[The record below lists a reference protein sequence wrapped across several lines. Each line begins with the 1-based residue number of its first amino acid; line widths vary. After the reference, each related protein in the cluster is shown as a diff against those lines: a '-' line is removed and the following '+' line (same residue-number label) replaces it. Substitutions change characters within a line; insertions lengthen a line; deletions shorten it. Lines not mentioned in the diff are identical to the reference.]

1 MRILI
6 VPLAAAAIFA
16 TATYSSA
23 TMTSS
28 AGDKNVLYAGARY
41 QLPADMK
48 VPALTAGVKVQMS
61 ELPSQPLALP
71 QEVRILR

>member
-6 VPLAAAAIFA
+6 VPLAAAAVFA

-23 TMTSS
+23 TMTGG
-28 AGDKNVLYAGARY
+28 AHDKNVLYAGAGY

-48 VPALTAGVKVQMS
+48 VPALTVGVKIQMS
-61 ELPSQPLALP
+61 GLPSQALALP

>member
-6 VPLAAAAIFA
+6 VPLAAAAMFA

-23 TMTSS
+23 TMNDG
-28 AGDKNVLYAGARY
+28 AGEKNVLYAGAGY

-61 ELPSQPLALP
+61 EFPAQPLALP
-71 QEVRILR
+71 QEIRIIR

>member
-23 TMTSS
+23 MMTGS
-28 AGDKNVLYAGARY
+28 ASEKNVLYAGAGY
-41 QLPADMK
+41 QLPANMK

-61 ELPSQPLALP
+61 ELPPQALALP
-71 QEVRILR
+71 QQIRIFR

>member
-23 TMTSS
+23 MMGGGASE
-28 AGDKNVLYAGARY
+28 KNVLYAGAGY
-41 QLPADMK
+41 QLPANMK

-61 ELPSQPLALP
+61 ELPPQALALP
-71 QEVRILR
+71 QQIRIFR

>member
-1 MRILI
+1 MGVLI

-23 TMTSS
+23 TMTGS
-28 AGDKNVLYAGARY
+28 ASDKNVLYAGAGY

-48 VPALTAGVKVQMS
+48 VPALSAGVKIQMS
-61 ELPSQPLALP
+61 ELPPQALALP
-71 QEVRILR
+71 QQIRILR

>member
-16 TATYSSA
+16 TANYSAA
-23 TMTSS
+23 TMTSG
-28 AGDKNVLYAGARY
+28 AHEKNVLYAGAGY
-41 QLPADMK
+41 QLPADMN
-48 VPALTAGVKVQMS
+48 VPALTAGIKIQMS
-61 ELPSQPLALP
+61 RLPSQALALP